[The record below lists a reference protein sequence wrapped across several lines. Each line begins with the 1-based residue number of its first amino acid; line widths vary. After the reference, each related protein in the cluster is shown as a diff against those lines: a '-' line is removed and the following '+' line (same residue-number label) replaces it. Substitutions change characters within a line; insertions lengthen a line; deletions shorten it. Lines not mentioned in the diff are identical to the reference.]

1 MARSGMK
8 SHGRRTLLKAAAYG
22 VAACAAPRLTF
33 GQPRAA
39 APLAVSPLGAET
51 ILITGAGANV
61 VAAAD
66 ADGVVMVDGGLAENA
81 AGLLDTVADA
91 FDNRPVRTLFNT
103 HWHPGQTGA
112 NLAVADAGGQIVSQ
126 VNTRLWLGTDIHRP
140 WEDFVHVPLPPE
152 ARPKLTFYDR
162 GQDVEL
168 GGKALAYG
176 HLLQAHT
183 DGDCYVHFP
192 EDNVLAC
199 GGVVAGDRWPL
210 IDWWTGGWLG
220 GLVEGIETL
229 LQVADENTRIVPAD
243 GSVLTRA
250 ELAAQ
255 RDMYETLFVRFRDEL
270 LFKGLSP
277 AEAVAARPTAEF
289 HPEWPNRD
297 EFVTLAF
304 QSLWG
309 FFAPD
314 V

>member
-1 MARSGMK
+1 MK
-8 SHGRRTLLKAAAYG
+8 SHGRRTLLKAAAYT
-22 VAACAAPRLTF
+22 VAACAAPRLSF
-33 GQPRAA
+33 GQRRAT
-39 APLAVSPLGAET
+39 APLAVTPLGAET

-66 ADGVVMVDGGLAENA
+66 ADGVVIVDGGLAENA
-81 AGLLDTVADA
+81 SALLETVTEA
-91 FDNRPVRTLFNT
+91 FDGRPARTLFNT
-103 HWHPGQTGA
+103 HWHPEQTGA
-112 NLAVADAGGQIVSQ
+112 NVAVAGAGGQIVSQ

-140 WEDFVHVPLPPE
+140 WEDFVHQPLPPE
-152 ARPKLTFYDR
+152 ARPQDTFYDS
-162 GQDVEL
+162 GADVEL
-168 GGKALAYG
+168 AGKPLAYG

-192 EDNVLAC
+192 QTNVLAC

-229 LQVADENTRIVPAD
+229 LQVADADTRIVPAD
-243 GSVLTRA
+243 GPVLTRA

-277 AEAVAARPTAEF
+277 AEAVAAQPTAEF

-297 EFVTLAF
+297 AFVTLAF